1 MQGEIDHQDA
11 QDTDSMALQTMSQ
24 EATESFKAD
33 KLECLW
39 KSLKM
44 LKAGCQAQKKKIG
57 EEGKVRKFKKLL
69 ANLMTAAL
77 CYCNEFKHKIQGY
90 SRELKPYNAK
100 GMTMSLE
107 KSFNSLADKFCDAI
121 HTALPLQWWDVAY
134 MPMELDL
141 YNKET
146 AEDIRRRIYCHVL

>member
-1 MQGEIDHQDA
+1 
-11 QDTDSMALQTMSQ
+11 
-24 EATESFKAD
+24 
-33 KLECLW
+33 
-39 KSLKM
+39 
-44 LKAGCQAQKKKIG
+44 
-57 EEGKVRKFKKLL
+57 
-69 ANLMTAAL
+69 MTAAL

-90 SRELKPYNAK
+90 SRELTPYNDK

-146 AEDIRRRIYCHVL
+146 GEDIRRTVYCHVL